1 MLYDEC
7 TLSYICFMS
16 NSKIEGSSKYSQL
29 TFVRGWGL
37 SRHNQA
43 NSVPKYVQEMEGTF
57 TGKEIFADQIV
68 YRYIP
73 SKC

>member
-1 MLYDEC
+1 MLYDEW

-29 TFVRGWGL
+29 TFVKGWGL
-37 SRHNQA
+37 SCHNQA
-43 NSVPKYVQEMEGTF
+43 HSVPKYVQEMEGTF
-57 TGKEIFADQIV
+57 TEKKIFADQIV

>member
-1 MLYDEC
+1 
-7 TLSYICFMS
+7 MS
-16 NSKIEGSSKYSQL
+16 NSKIEGSSNYSSL

-37 SRHNQA
+37 SCHNQA
-43 NSVPKYVQEMEGTF
+43 YSVPKYVQQMEGTF
-57 TGKEIFADQIV
+57 TGKKIFADQIV

>member
-1 MLYDEC
+1 ML
-7 TLSYICFMS
+7 

-29 TFVRGWGL
+29 TFVKGWGL
-37 SRHNQA
+37 SCHNQA
-43 NSVPKYVQEMEGTF
+43 NSVPKYVQVEEMEGTF
-57 TGKEIFADQIV
+57 TGKKIFADQIV